1 MRKLYC
7 SMVLLTLVSIVSL
20 PVLADCVGEVTAR
33 RSGAS
38 SSATESWTKYV
49 AHFDEY
55 VRATQT
61 VGASTLLVK
70 DGRVA
75 FRRDTGMGDLELG
88 QRIDANSLFQYGSI
102 TKTLTAITV
111 LQLRDRGQL
120 SLDDAATRYLPELRK
135 VSAPPGWA
143 DRITIRML
151 LDHSAGFQVA
161 TWPWKQGLSWEPF
174 EPTSWEQLV
183 SMLPYQQLRFEPG
196 ERYSYSNPA
205 YVYLARI
212 VEVITGE
219 PWLTYVQ
226 KNVFAPLGMNRSY
239 FGTTPHYLAKH
250 RSNNYTIRTAADGRP
265 IRQANGR
272 DFDPGITNPNGGW
285 NAPLDDVARYL
296 CFLTGAATIEP
307 GGQRL
312 HEIVLART
320 TLEEMWQPQLP
331 IPSSQGRAGE
341 DHIGL
346 SFFIKQRGELR
357 IIGHTG
363 SQAGFHSFLYFNPAT
378 RTGVIAA
385 FNTDNV
391 SQGNESLLAL
401 RELAFEMLQ

>member
-1 MRKLYC
+1 
-7 SMVLLTLVSIVSL
+7 
-20 PVLADCVGEVTAR
+20 VTA
-33 RSGAS
+33 
-38 SSATESWTKYV
+38 WTKYV
-49 AHFDEY
+49 AQFDQY

-61 VGASTLLVK
+61 VGASTLLIK
-70 DGRVA
+70 EGRVA
-75 FRRDTGMGDLELG
+75 FRHDIGMGDLELR

-120 SLDDAATRYLPELRK
+120 SLDDAATRYLPELRE
-135 VSAPPGWA
+135 VSAPQGWA

-151 LDHSAGFQVA
+151 LNHSAGFQVA
-161 TWPWKQGLSWEPF
+161 TWPWKQGLPWEPF
-174 EPTSWEQLV
+174 EPTSWRQLV
-183 SMLPYQQLRFEPG
+183 SMLPYQQLGFEPG
-196 ERYSYSNPA
+196 QRYSYSNPA

-219 PWLTYVQ
+219 PWLAYVQ

-239 FGTTPHYLAKH
+239 FGTTPYYLAEH
-250 RSNNYTIRTAADGRP
+250 RSNNYTIRAAADGRAL
-265 IRQANGR
+265 RQVNGR

-296 CFLTGAATIEP
+296 SFLAGATTSEP
-307 GGQRL
+307 GRQRL
-312 HEIVLART
+312 HEIVLARA

-341 DHIGL
+341 DHIAL

-357 IIGHTG
+357 IVGHTG
-363 SQAGFHSFLYFNPAT
+363 SQAGFHSFLHFNPAA
-378 RTGVIAA
+378 RTGVVAV
-385 FNTDNV
+385 FNTDNE

>member
-7 SMVLLTLVSIVSL
+7 LMVLLPLLSMVSL
-20 PVLADCVGEVTAR
+20 PVRAESVGEVTPK
-33 RSGAS
+33 RSSTAAGAGAS
-38 SSATESWTKYV
+38 WTRYI
-49 AHFDEY
+49 ANFDEY

-70 DGRVA
+70 DGRIA
-75 FRRDTGMGDLELG
+75 FRHETGMADLERG

-135 VSAPPGWA
+135 VSAPAGWA

-161 TWPWKQGLSWEPF
+161 TWPWKQGLPWEPF

-183 SMLPYQQLRFEPG
+183 SMLPYQRLGFEPG

-205 YVYLARI
+205 YIYLARI

-219 PWLTYVQ
+219 PWLTYVH
-226 KNVFAPLGMNRSY
+226 KNVFAPLGMDRSY
-239 FGTTPHYLAKH
+239 FGTTPYYLAAQ
-250 RSNNYTIRTAADGRP
+250 RSNNFTIRAAAEGEP
-265 IRQANGR
+265 PRQANGR

-296 CFLTGAATIEP
+296 CFLTGAAPTKRSP
-307 GGQRL
+307 N
-312 HEIVLART
+312 EIVLARA

-331 IPSSQGRAGE
+331 ILSREGRAGE

-346 SFFIKQRGELR
+346 SFFLKQRSALR

-363 SQAGFHSFLYFNPAT
+363 SQAGFHSYLYFNPVT

-385 FNTDNV
+385 FNTDNQT
-391 SQGNESLLAL
+391 QGNESLLAL
-401 RELAFEMLQ
+401 RELAFEMLK